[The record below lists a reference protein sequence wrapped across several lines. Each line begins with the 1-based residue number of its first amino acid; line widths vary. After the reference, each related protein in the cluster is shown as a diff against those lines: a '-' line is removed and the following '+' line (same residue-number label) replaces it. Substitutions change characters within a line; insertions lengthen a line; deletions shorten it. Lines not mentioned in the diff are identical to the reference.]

1 MTENAP
7 VRAPVLEATVAEMEE
22 FLLSQGRP
30 MASGT
35 HPHRSEIAYAI
46 GRPFTTVR
54 MILDRAV
61 RQPPSFHRFHEVVS
75 ATYKDVGRKQEYVKW
90 WWVDGVPCPTVIEPP
105 DIAPWVPPGYAL
117 KHRDAAL
124 LIEVGNA
131 IRDRVEAAGHPL
143 RRTDMADIDDLY
155 EMPGAFGG
163 RRSATVAAARHDSPA
178 RVFVT
183 SWVLRGRIWFWL
195 PETPPPEWWFRQD
208 SQRRM
213 RKSILRK
220 QAASESDPLTPR
232 LL

>member
-7 VRAPVLEATVAEMEE
+7 VRAPVLEATVAEIEE

-61 RQPPSFHRFHEVVS
+61 RQPPSFHRFHEVVA
-75 ATYKDVGRKQEYVKW
+75 ATYKDAGRKKEYVKW

-105 DIAPWVPPGYAL
+105 DTAPWVPPGYAV
-117 KHRDAAL
+117 KHRDAAVL
-124 LIEVGNA
+124 TEVGME
-131 IRDRVEAAGHPL
+131 IRAVVEAAGHPV
-143 RRTDMADIDDLY
+143 RRVDMGDIDDRY
-155 EMPGAFGG
+155 KMPAAFGDM
-163 RRSATVAAARHDSPA
+163 RSATVAAARYDSPA
-178 RVFVT
+178 RGYVT
-183 SWVLRGRIWFWL
+183 SWSMHGRIWFWL
-195 PETPPPEWWFRQD
+195 PETPLPAGWLGT
-208 SQRRM
+208 
-213 RKSILRK
+213 RKRVLRH
-220 QAASESDPLTPR
+220 QALSEADPLTPR